1 MDNRSKLDIEAIR
14 KRQLPDGRVPYR
26 RESPPT
32 LEADLKAL
40 IEEIEMLRDKTE
52 QFEDDFRKVMSERC
66 APDERHCSCVPHL
79 RKALNEATCASG
91 KN

>member
-1 MDNRSKLDIEAIR
+1 MDNRSKLDIDAIR
-14 KRQLPDGRVPYR
+14 RRQLPGGQVPYR

-40 IEEIEMLRDKTE
+40 LEEIEMLRDRVD
-52 QFEDDFRKVMSERC
+52 QFEDDFKKVVSEKC

-79 RKALNEATCASG
+79 RKALKEVTNVSD
-91 KN
+91 K

>member
-14 KRQLPDGRVPYR
+14 KRQLPNGRVPYR

-40 IEEIEMLRDKTE
+40 LEEIEILRERNE
-52 QFEDDFRKVMSERC
+52 QFEEDFRKVVSEKC
-66 APDERHCSCVPHL
+66 APDEKHCSCVPHL
-79 RKALNEATCASG
+79 RRALKEATSVSG
-91 KN
+91 E

>member
-1 MDNRSKLDIEAIR
+1 MNKRTSLDIDAIR
-14 KRQLPDGRVPYR
+14 KRQLPDGRVPFR
-26 RESPPT
+26 RESPPN

-40 IEEIEMLRDKTE
+40 FEEIEMLRERNK
-52 QFEDDFRKVMSERC
+52 QFEEDFRKVVSEKC

-79 RKALNEATCASG
+79 RKALKEATSVSG